1 VLPAFLNL
9 SPSGYNVVHEVTM
22 IDCIVVVSGGM
33 DSITLLYYLVKRKR
47 RLPALLTFSYGQK
60 HGKEIEFA
68 RHHAQHLG
76 CRDHR
81 VLDLSLLAPVFASSS
96 LVSSRLAIPDAE
108 TVPDDPQPST
118 YVPNRNM
125 VFLSIAVAYA
135 ETRGVDEVYYGAQR
149 HDQPGYWDASPDFV
163 DRMNALLRLNR
174 MRPLRIQAP
183 FAFNSKA
190 DIVRLGFELGVD
202 FGKTWSCFGGAEL
215 ACGVCSSCVERL
227 GAFDEMGLRD
237 TLPYRTTRRAR

>member
-1 VLPAFLNL
+1 
-9 SPSGYNVVHEVTM
+9 M

-33 DSITLLYYLVKRKR
+33 DSVTLLYYLVKRKR

-60 HGKEIEFA
+60 HSQEIEFA
-68 RHHAQHLG
+68 RYHAQRLS

-81 VLDLSLLAPVFASSS
+81 MLDLSLLAPAFSASS
-96 LVSSRLAIPDAE
+96 LVSPNMAIPDAE
-108 TVPDDPQPST
+108 SVLDDPQPST

-135 ETRGVDEVYYGAQR
+135 ETRGVNEVYYGAQR
-149 HDQPGYWDASPDFV
+149 HDLPGYWDAGRDFV
-163 DRMNALLRLNR
+163 DHMNAVLSLNR
-174 MRPLRIQAP
+174 KNAIRIHAP

-202 FGKTWSCFGGAEL
+202 FGKTWSCFRGGEK
-215 ACGVCSSCVERL
+215 ACGLCSACVERL
-227 GAFDEMGLRD
+227 RAFDEMGLRD
-237 TLPYRTTRRAR
+237 PLPYASPTRLAS

>member
-1 VLPAFLNL
+1 
-9 SPSGYNVVHEVTM
+9 M
-22 IDCIVVVSGGM
+22 IDCIAVVSGGM
-33 DSITLLYYLVKRKR
+33 DSITLLNYLVKRKR

-60 HGKEIEFA
+60 HSKEIEFA
-68 RHHAQHLG
+68 RYHAHRLG

-81 VLDLSLLAPVFASSS
+81 VLDLSLLAPAFSGSS
-96 LVSSRLAIPDAE
+96 LVSSHIAIPDAE
-108 TVPDDPQPST
+108 TVLDDPQPST

-149 HDQPGYWDASPDFV
+149 HDRPGYWDASPDFV
-163 DRMNALLRLNR
+163 DQMNAVLSLNR
-174 MRPLRIQAP
+174 QHIIRIQAP

-202 FGKTWSCFGGAEL
+202 FGKTWSCFRGGEM
-215 ACGVCSSCVERL
+215 ACGVCAACVERL
-227 GAFDEMGLRD
+227 AAFEEMGLRD
-237 TLPYRTTRRAR
+237 TVPYQTIKAV

>member
-1 VLPAFLNL
+1 M
-9 SPSGYNVVHEVTM
+9 S
-22 IDCIVVVSGGM
+22 DCIAVVSGGM

-68 RHHAQHLG
+68 RYHAQRLG

-81 VLDLSLLAPVFASSS
+81 VLDLSLLAPVFSGSS
-96 LVSSRLAIPDAE
+96 LVSSALAIPDAE
-108 TVPDDPQPST
+108 TVLDDPQPST

-135 ETRGVDEVYYGAQR
+135 ETREVPEVYYGAQR

-163 DRMNALLRLNR
+163 DQMNAVLGLNR
-174 MRPLRIQAP
+174 RNTIRIQAP

-202 FGKTWSCFGGAEL
+202 FGKTWSCFRGGEM

-227 GAFDEMGLRD
+227 RAFDEMGLRD
-237 TLPYRTTRRAR
+237 PLPYASPTMVASQVDQSSYS

>member
-1 VLPAFLNL
+1 
-9 SPSGYNVVHEVTM
+9 M

-60 HGKEIEFA
+60 HGKEIECA
-68 RHHAQHLG
+68 RHHAQTLR

-81 VLDLSLLAPVFASSS
+81 VLDLSLLAPAFSGSA
-96 LVSSRLAIPDAE
+96 LVSSHMAIPDAK
-108 TVPDDPQPST
+108 TVLDDPQPST

-135 ETRGVDEVYYGAQR
+135 ETRGVNEVYYGAQR
-149 HDQPGYWDASPDFV
+149 HDQPGYWDASQDFV
-163 DRMNALLRLNR
+163 DQMNAVLSLNR
-174 MRPLRIQAP
+174 KNAIRICAP

-202 FGKTWSCFGGAEL
+202 FGKTWSCFRGGEM
-215 ACGVCSSCVERL
+215 ACGVCAACVERL
-227 GAFDEMGLRD
+227 AAFEEMGLRD
-237 TLPYRTTRRAR
+237 TLPYQTIKLV

>member
-1 VLPAFLNL
+1 
-9 SPSGYNVVHEVTM
+9 M

-33 DSITLLYYLVKRKR
+33 DSVTLLYYLVKRKR

-60 HGKEIEFA
+60 HGREIEFA
-68 RHHAQHLG
+68 RYHAQRLG

-81 VLDLSLLAPVFASSS
+81 VLDLSLLAPAFSSSS
-96 LVSSRLAIPDAE
+96 LVALDLAIPDAE
-108 TVPDDPQPST
+108 SVLDDPQPST

-135 ETRGVDEVYYGAQR
+135 ETRGVGEVFYGAQR
-149 HDQPGYWDASPDFV
+149 HDQPGYWDASSDFV
-163 DRMNALLRLNR
+163 DQMNAVLSLNR
-174 MRPLRIQAP
+174 KNSIRIQAP

-202 FGKTWSCFGGAEL
+202 FGKTWSCFRGGEM
-215 ACGVCSSCVERL
+215 ACGLCSACAERL
-227 GAFDEMGLRD
+227 RAFDEMGLRD
-237 TLPYRTTRRAR
+237 PLPCASPIRVAS